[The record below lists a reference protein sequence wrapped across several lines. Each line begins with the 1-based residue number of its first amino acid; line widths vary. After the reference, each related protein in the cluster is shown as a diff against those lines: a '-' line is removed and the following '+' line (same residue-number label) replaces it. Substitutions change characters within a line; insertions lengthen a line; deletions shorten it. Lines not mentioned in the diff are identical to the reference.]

1 MWDEKSKYPKIE
13 TGYAFTEHMN
23 DELVNNFY
31 KQTFT
36 QGSAILKIMYYNP
49 KNGIVQHLPIKGKGN
64 KTELIRMRNGY
75 VVDVFTSVDIQVK
88 VGGKVFNIYEDV
100 SCRVIFKTSP
110 IKKIIQKMFNLKLK
124 YKDENNNVMQLLVKL
139 IMNFLCGELVRK
151 DIEEKYACK

>member
-1 MWDEKSKYPKIE
+1 MWDEKSIYPKIE
-13 TGYAFTEHMN
+13 TGFAFTEHMN
-23 DELVNNFY
+23 DELVIKFN

-36 QGSAILKIMYYNP
+36 QGSAILKILYYNP
-49 KNGIVQHLPIKGKGN
+49 KKGIVQHLPIKGKGN

-88 VGGKVFNIYEDV
+88 VGRKVFNIYEDV
-100 SCRVIFKTSP
+100 LCRVNFKTSP

-139 IMNFLCGELVRK
+139 LMNFLCGELVRK
-151 DIEEKYACK
+151 DFEEKYACK

>member
-1 MWDEKSKYPKIE
+1 MWDEKSIYPKIE
-13 TGYAFTEHMN
+13 TGYSFTEHLN
-23 DELVNNFY
+23 DELVNKFNN
-31 KQTFT
+31 QTFT

-75 VVDVFTSVDIQVK
+75 VLDVFSSVDIQVK

-100 SCRVIFKTSP
+100 LCRVNFKTSP

-124 YKDENNNVMQLLVKL
+124 YKDENNIVMQLLVKIIL
-139 IMNFLCGELVRK
+139 NFLCGELVRK
-151 DIEEKYACK
+151 DIEEKYAHK